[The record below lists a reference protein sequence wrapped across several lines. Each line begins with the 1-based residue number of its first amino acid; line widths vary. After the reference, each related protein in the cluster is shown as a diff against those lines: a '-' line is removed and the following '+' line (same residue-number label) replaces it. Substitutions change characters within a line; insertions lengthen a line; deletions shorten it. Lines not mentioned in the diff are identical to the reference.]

1 MDTSRLARFAPL
13 LWIALIT
20 ACAPRAS
27 VPASATPNLSSV
39 SIRDASDRA
48 DFFELRHESS
58 VGQRTV
64 NGTIAEVWAVLPAVF
79 AHLGIETTRVDSRE
93 GIMGNPGY
101 RARRV
106 EGQRLSAFLDCG
118 RSFGREYADQYTVTL
133 GVLVHLVPSTDG
145 GTVVRTVLDAYAR
158 DPSMGGS
165 SVHCITWGSLERRIG
180 ELVAERLAL

>member
-1 MDTSRLARFAPL
+1 MWVALAS
-13 LWIALIT
+13 

-39 SIRDASDRA
+39 TVADASDRR

-64 NGTIAEVWAVLPAVF
+64 NGTIQEVWAVLPDVF
-79 AHLGIETTRVDSRE
+79 AQLEIETTRVDSRE
-93 GIMGNPGY
+93 GVMGNPGY

-106 EGQRLSAFLDCG
+106 EGQRLSRFLDCG
-118 RSFGREYADQYTVTL
+118 RSFGREYADQYSVTL
-133 GVLVHLVPSTDG
+133 GVLVHLVPASDG

-158 DPSMGGS
+158 DPGTGGN

-180 ELVAERLAL
+180 ELVAERLAP